1 MLKIPAL
8 HLRAG
13 GPNIP
18 QELRGSAA
26 DYQAIW
32 ETSAGGVAHL
42 QEPASKS
49 VFAALLGVS
58 FDVLIFLGFVF
69 QTPQD
74 GNSALSCSF
83 EASAV
88 LGSDHDCEFE
98 GNLIFNGPSIADLS
112 QSSWHIPRDWGSTDL
127 PLLVVPLTLLQLHV
141 DLTSSTLAELIQRV
155 ESVESKVLS
164 SASGVADFDTLIRA
178 LHACNTDLIKL
189 ERRWTFEMKLA
200 ASSLAVINK
209 YRQPST
215 NFQELNFGGCTFHGP
230 VNFESGGS
238 GGPSAEQRHGST
250 IGTTKS
256 FKMLES
262 FAVLQERRSRAI
274 EYDLGVLP
282 RRIANQ
288 FTAVGGIPKRPL
300 RSLTARRYI
309 LLTGLVC
316 RSIIS

>member
-1 MLKIPAL
+1 M
-8 HLRAG
+8 
-13 GPNIP
+13 
-18 QELRGSAA
+18 
-26 DYQAIW
+26 
-32 ETSAGGVAHL
+32 
-42 QEPASKS
+42 
-49 VFAALLGVS
+49 
-58 FDVLIFLGFVF
+58 
-69 QTPQD
+69 
-74 GNSALSCSF
+74 
-83 EASAV
+83 
-88 LGSDHDCEFE
+88 
-98 GNLIFNGPSIADLS
+98 FNGPGIADLS
-112 QSSWHIPRDWGSTDL
+112 LSSWHIPRDWGSTDL

-141 DLTSSTLAELIQRV
+141 DLTSSTLAELIRRV
-155 ESVESKVLS
+155 ESVESKVLA

-189 ERRWTFEMKLA
+189 ERRWNFEMKLA
-200 ASSLAVINK
+200 ASFLAVISQ

-238 GGPSAEQRHGST
+238 GGPSAEQRHDST

-288 FTAVGGIPKRPL
+288 FTAVGGIPRRPL
-300 RSLTARRYI
+300 RSLAACRYI
-309 LLTGLVC
+309 LLTGLCLQVYNLVAQRDAKATLELTIDSGEVAKAALRDSSSMKTIAVMTLIFLPATFAC
-316 RSIIS
+316 VRVA